1 MLEEMLRRYIRR
13 NGKRKRRK
21 RSGKIPRRRR
31 RKRKRRS
38 EEERR
43 SGQTPRRRRRARRGS
58 GAQIEGREP
67 RGPQGRA
74 ASPEAGPDRGS
85 LRRRA
90 RGGEGAAVTLLPTF
104 APTWHS
110 SAWTKLELQNAH
122 CFPI

>member
-1 MLEEMLRRYIRR
+1 MEESVLEEILRRYIRR

-31 RKRKRRS
+31 KRERRS

-90 RGGEGAAVTLLPTF
+90 RGGEVGVRP
-104 APTWHS
+104 
-110 SAWTKLELQNAH
+110 
-122 CFPI
+122 